1 MYIYIYNLSVHPV
14 ITIILNL
21 PDYGRMTEAH
31 MWNKE
36 MTCNLLICD
45 TYFN

>member
-1 MYIYIYNLSVHPV
+1 MISRNVKSNCLFVLFIYMYIYIYNLSVHPV

-31 MWNKE
+31 M
-36 MTCNLLICD
+36 
-45 TYFN
+45 